1 MSKNKREISDDDTVR
16 ISDVLVCC
24 SLWVFPFPTSVMFTL
39 SLERKAELK
48 QKAKRVRG
56 GGSRKGGGT
65 KGMRRRRNSLVKE
78 FKWND
83 EKKLEGRTG
92 WDKTGFRVGEREG
105 GKDFGGERSVTLN
118 ILHWGERGISS
129 KPYSW
134 FIFSILNENCACR
147 SCKIWHF

>member
-1 MSKNKREISDDDTVR
+1 
-16 ISDVLVCC
+16 
-24 SLWVFPFPTSVMFTL
+24 MFTL

-65 KGMRRRRNSLVKE
+65 KGTRRRRNSLVKE

-92 WDKTGFRVGEREG
+92 
-105 GKDFGGERSVTLN
+105 
-118 ILHWGERGISS
+118 
-129 KPYSW
+129 
-134 FIFSILNENCACR
+134 
-147 SCKIWHF
+147 

>member
-1 MSKNKREISDDDTVR
+1 
-16 ISDVLVCC
+16 
-24 SLWVFPFPTSVMFTL
+24 MFTL

-92 WDKTGFRVGEREG
+92 
-105 GKDFGGERSVTLN
+105 
-118 ILHWGERGISS
+118 
-129 KPYSW
+129 
-134 FIFSILNENCACR
+134 
-147 SCKIWHF
+147 